1 MIRVRIALLLLSLV
15 GSALPA
21 MAQRQ
26 LHWDRLDVEATLEAD
41 GTLSIVETQT
51 MVFTGD
57 WNGGERIFNIRPRQ
71 TLRFHG
77 ILREQ
82 GGTWRQ
88 LTQDSSL
95 DSVDDYALT
104 DANRVRWRSRLPGAP
119 PFAGTVIRYQLH
131 YALSGILLKN
141 ETGYTLDHDFI
152 FPDRDGEI
160 RVFELRL
167 TLDPAW
173 EPQSEVRTVY
183 RADGIEPG
191 RSFVLTI
198 PLRFAGEGEPAAL
211 DTRRAPAIVRA
222 TQVLI
227 GLAVAAAFWLF
238 GREFLR
244 GRFASLPTVENEA
257 WLRQHI
263 LAHPAEVV
271 GAAWDDGIGSAE
283 VVALLARL
291 ETEGKIESEVRSRST
306 MALRLTVDR
315 ESLDGY
321 ERQLIDKLFFNGRVT
336 TDTSLVKRHYREKGF
351 NPVEEIRSGL
361 SAKLD
366 ALLPT
371 AQTFLPGTLA
381 GVLLLLSCA
390 LLAREWM
397 GGRADTGPAA
407 AVGFGGLFL
416 MMVSGG
422 LGHSFRGALHRGVA
436 AALLTLIPAAA
447 AVGVS
452 YWFLWFYSTTGS
464 IDVSPAFATAVTAM
478 ALAVVVVN
486 VASMRSRQRAE
497 GVAFRKRLSAARAFF
512 ERELGSDQPALR
524 DEWFPWLLAFGLGPK
539 MDSWSVQHASSNA
552 YSAGTSTTSSSSWSS
567 AESSGGS
574 SSGWTGFAGGRS
586 GGAGASASWAAAAG
600 GMAAGVS
607 PPSSSGSSGGSSSGG
622 SSSGGSSGGGGG
634 GGW

>member
-1 MIRVRIALLLLSLV
+1 MIRVRIALLLLALV
-15 GSALPA
+15 GLASPAL
-21 MAQRQ
+21 AQRQ

-41 GTLSIVETQT
+41 GTLSVVETQT

-71 TLRFHG
+71 SLRFHG
-77 ILREQ
+77 ILREE
-82 GGTWRQ
+82 GGVWRQ
-88 LTQDSSL
+88 LTHDVSL
-95 DSVDDYALT
+95 DGVDDYAMT
-104 DANRVRWRSRLPGAP
+104 DPNRVRWRSRMPGDP

-131 YALSGILLKN
+131 YALSGILLRN
-141 ETGYTLDHDFI
+141 GTGYALDHDFI
-152 FPDRDGEI
+152 FPERDGEI
-160 RVFELRL
+160 RAFELRL

-173 EPQSEVRTVY
+173 EPQSEVRSVY
-183 RADGIEPG
+183 RTGPIEPG
-191 RSFVLTI
+191 RGFVVTI

-211 DTRRAPAIVRA
+211 DTRRAPEVVRA
-222 TQVLI
+222 TQVLL
-227 GLAVAAAFWLF
+227 GAALAVVVWLF

-244 GRFASLPTVENEA
+244 GRFASLPTVEDET
-257 WLRQHI
+257 WLRQHV

-291 ETEGKIESEVRSRST
+291 ETEGKIESEVRSRTT
-306 MALRLTVDR
+306 MALRLKVDR

-321 ERQLIDKLFFNGRVT
+321 ERQLIDKLFFNGRVNT
-336 TDTSLVKRHYREKGF
+336 NTGLVRRHYREKGF
-351 NPVEEIRSGL
+351 DPVEEIRAGL

-371 AQTFLPGTLA
+371 SQTFIPGTMS
-381 GVLLLLSCA
+381 GVLMLVSWVLLV
-390 LLAREWM
+390 REWM
-397 GGRADTGPAA
+397 GGRAETGPAA

-416 MMVSGG
+416 MMIAGG
-422 LGHSFRGALHRGVA
+422 VGHSFRGALHRGVV
-436 AALLTLIPAAA
+436 AALLTLIPAAV
-447 AVGVS
+447 AVSVS
-452 YWFLWFYSTTGS
+452 YWFLWFYSTTGYS
-464 IDVSPAFATAVTAM
+464 DVSAAFATAVAAM
-478 ALAVVVVN
+478 ALAVVIVN

-497 GVAFRKRLSAARAFF
+497 GVAFRRRLSAARAFF
-512 ERELGSDQPALR
+512 ERELESDQPALR

-539 MDSWSVQHASSNA
+539 MDSWSVRHAGARS
-552 YSAGTSTTSSSSWSS
+552 YSAGSTTSASSWSS
-567 AESSGGS
+567 GETSSGS
-574 SSGWTGFAGGRS
+574 SGGWTGFAGGRS

-600 GMAAGVS
+600 TMAAGVS